1 MHYTPPPR
9 DPKAPP
15 VRINLLSDTQ
25 TRPTAG
31 MREAMARAEV
41 GDEQIGDDPTVN
53 QLCERVA
60 DLLGKEAAVFM
71 PSGTMCN
78 VAATLVHCR
87 PGDEIL
93 AHETAHIIAREGGA
107 HAALGGFQITPL
119 KGEDGQF
126 SPEAF
131 KAALHPRS
139 RYQPPQTVV
148 SVEQTA
154 NIGGGTIWK
163 KAALDEVV
171 EIAKANGMA
180 THMDGARLLNA
191 TVATGISASDMAAGW
206 DSAWIDFSKGLGA
219 PIGGVIA
226 GSRAFIDE
234 VWRWK
239 QRLGGSMRQAGV
251 CAAAC
256 VYALDHNV
264 DRLAEDHAN
273 ARALARGLSQIAGVE
288 VQQPETNLVFF
299 KPDGAGVSGEKMVAA
314 LRPRGVLLAMMDG
327 RIRACTHLDVT
338 ADDDRGDGRARQ
350 GDRARGVGSGSI
362 AQKSGTTPPARAG
375 GVVRLQRGDRLA
387 AATAAATTATTSAA
401 TTAAGIEQRRIV
413 TRIGVILG
421 MDSGRGSAASCGA
434 NARTAGQRI
443 VPQPHNANG
452 SQ

>member
-1 MHYTPPPR
+1 MHYTPAPR
-9 DPKAPP
+9 DPKADPI
-15 VRINLLSDTQ
+15 RINLLSDTQ
-25 TRPTAG
+25 TRPTPA

-53 QLCERVA
+53 LLCERVA
-60 DLLGKEAAVFM
+60 SLLGKEAAVFM

-93 AHETAHIIAREGGA
+93 AHASAHIIAREGGA

-119 KGEDGQF
+119 PGDDGQF
-126 SPEAF
+126 TPETF
-131 KAALHPRS
+131 RAALHPRS

-154 NIGGGTIWK
+154 NIGGGTIWT

-171 EIAKANGMA
+171 AIAKANGLI

-191 TVATGISASDMAAGW
+191 CVATGISASDMATGW

-239 QRLGGSMRQAGV
+239 QRLGGSMRQAGI

-256 VYALDHNV
+256 VYALDHHV
-264 DRLAEDHAN
+264 DRLADDHAN
-273 ARALARGLSQIAGVE
+273 ARALARGLSQISGME

-299 KPDGAGVSGEKMVAA
+299 KPDGAGVTGERMVEA
-314 LRPRGVLLAMMDG
+314 LRKRGVLLAMMDG
-327 RIRACTHLDVT
+327 RIRACTHLDV
-338 ADDDRGDGRARQ
+338 
-350 GDRARGVGSGSI
+350 
-362 AQKSGTTPPARAG
+362 
-375 GVVRLQRGDRLA
+375 
-387 AATAAATTATTSAA
+387 SAA
-401 TTAAGIEQRRIV
+401 MIEETVSLVREIVRAA
-413 TRIGVILG
+413 
-421 MDSGRGSAASCGA
+421 
-434 NARTAGQRI
+434 
-443 VPQPHNANG
+443 
-452 SQ
+452 

>member
-1 MHYTPPPR
+1 MMYTPPPR

-25 TRPTAG
+25 TRPTPA

-53 QLCERVA
+53 LLCERVA
-60 DLLGKEAAVFM
+60 DLLGKEAAVFI

-93 AHETAHIIAREGGA
+93 AHESAHIIAREGGA

-119 KGEDGQF
+119 AGADGQF
-126 SPEAF
+126 TPDTF
-131 KAALHPRS
+131 RRTLHPRT
-139 RYQPPQTVV
+139 RYQAPQTVV
-148 SVEQTA
+148 SAEQTA

-163 KAALDEVV
+163 KAALDEIVQ
-171 EIAKANGMA
+171 IARANGLA

-191 TVATGISASDMAAGW
+191 CVATGIAARDMTAGW

-219 PIGGVIA
+219 PIGGVLA
-226 GSRAFIDE
+226 GTRDFIDDA
-234 VWRWK
+234 WRWK

-256 VYALDHNV
+256 IYALDHHV
-264 DRLAEDHAN
+264 ERLADDHTN
-273 ARALARGLSQIAGVE
+273 ARTLARGLSQIEGID

-299 KPDGAGVSGEKMVAA
+299 MPEKAGVAGDDMVKA
-314 LRPRGVLLAMMDG
+314 LRARGVLLATMDG

-338 ADDDRGDGRARQ
+338 ADMIDETVTLVREIVRA
-350 GDRARGVGSGSI
+350 A
-362 AQKSGTTPPARAG
+362 
-375 GVVRLQRGDRLA
+375 
-387 AATAAATTATTSAA
+387 
-401 TTAAGIEQRRIV
+401 
-413 TRIGVILG
+413 
-421 MDSGRGSAASCGA
+421 
-434 NARTAGQRI
+434 
-443 VPQPHNANG
+443 
-452 SQ
+452 

>member
-1 MHYTPPPR
+1 MIYTPAPR
-9 DPKAPP
+9 DPNQPP

-25 TRPTAG
+25 TRPTPG

-53 QLCERVA
+53 VLCERVA
-60 DLLGKEAAVFM
+60 DLLGKQAAVFM

-93 AHETAHIIAREGGA
+93 AHETAHILAREGGA
-107 HAALGGFQITPL
+107 HAALGGFQITALP
-119 KGEDGQF
+119 GTGGQF
-126 SPEAF
+126 TPDSFRAT
-131 KAALHPRS
+131 LHPRT

-163 KAALDEVV
+163 KADLDAIVQ
-171 EIAKANGMA
+171 IARSGGLA

-191 TVATGISASDMAAGW
+191 CVATGVSARDMAAGW

-219 PIGGVIA
+219 PIGAVIA
-226 GSRAFIDE
+226 GSRDFIDD

-239 QRLGGSMRQAGV
+239 QRLGGSMRQAGI

-256 VYALDHNV
+256 AYALDHHI
-264 DRLAEDHAN
+264 DRLADDHAN
-273 ARALARGLSQIAGVE
+273 ARALARGLSQMAGIE

-299 KPDGAGVSGEKMVAA
+299 SPEGAGITGEKMVSE
-314 LRPRGVLLAMMDG
+314 LRQRGVLLATMDG

-338 ADDDRGDGRARQ
+338 AAMIEETLGLVRDIARDG
-350 GDRARGVGSGSI
+350 
-362 AQKSGTTPPARAG
+362 
-375 GVVRLQRGDRLA
+375 
-387 AATAAATTATTSAA
+387 
-401 TTAAGIEQRRIV
+401 
-413 TRIGVILG
+413 
-421 MDSGRGSAASCGA
+421 
-434 NARTAGQRI
+434 
-443 VPQPHNANG
+443 
-452 SQ
+452 

>member
-1 MHYTPPPR
+1 
-9 DPKAPP
+9 
-15 VRINLLSDTQ
+15 
-25 TRPTAG
+25 
-31 MREAMARAEV
+31 MREAIARAEV

-53 QLCERVA
+53 ALCERVA

-119 KGEDGQF
+119 PGADGQF
-126 SPEAF
+126 SPDTF
-131 KAALHPRS
+131 RGALHPRS

-171 EIAKANGMA
+171 KIAKANGLA

-191 TVATGISASDMAAGW
+191 CVATGIAARDMAAGW

-219 PIGGVIA
+219 PVGAVIA
-226 GSRAFIDE
+226 GCSDFIDE

-239 QRLGGSMRQAGV
+239 QRLGGSMRQAGI

-256 VYALDHNV
+256 TL
-264 DRLAEDHAN
+264 
-273 ARALARGLSQIAGVE
+273 
-288 VQQPETNLVFF
+288 
-299 KPDGAGVSGEKMVAA
+299 
-314 LRPRGVLLAMMDG
+314 
-327 RIRACTHLDVT
+327 
-338 ADDDRGDGRARQ
+338 RARPSC
-350 GDRARGVGSGSI
+350 RSARRRSR
-362 AQKSGTTPPARAG
+362 QCARAG
-375 GVVRLQRGDRLA
+375 AGACRRSRAWRCRSPKPTWSSSSRRRRRLRRRDGRRPCA
-387 AATAAATTATTSAA
+387 SAA
-401 TTAAGIEQRRIV
+401 CC
-413 TRIGVILG
+413 
-421 MDSGRGSAASCGA
+421 S
-434 NARTAGQRI
+434 
-443 VPQPHNANG
+443 P
-452 SQ
+452 

>member
-1 MHYTPPPR
+1 MFYTPPPR
-9 DPKAPP
+9 DPHALP

-25 TRPTAG
+25 TRPTPA

-53 QLCERVA
+53 LLCERVA

-87 PGDEIL
+87 PGEEIL

-107 HAALGGFQITPL
+107 HAALGGFQIMPL
-119 KGEDGQF
+119 SGADGQF
-126 SPEAF
+126 SPDTLR
-131 KAALHPRS
+131 KALHPRT

-163 KAALDEVV
+163 KAALDEIVQ
-171 EIAKANGMA
+171 IAKTAGMA

-191 TVATGISASDMAAGW
+191 CVATGISARDMAKGW

-219 PIGGVIA
+219 PIGGAIA

-239 QRLGGSMRQAGV
+239 QRLGGSMRQAGI

-256 VYALDHNV
+256 VHALDHHV

-273 ARALARGLSQIAGVE
+273 ARALARGLSHISGLE
-288 VQQPETNLVFF
+288 VQEPETNLVFF
-299 KPDGAGVSGEKMVAA
+299 KPAGAGVAGDRMVAE
-314 LRPRGVLLAMMDG
+314 LRKRGVLLAMMDG

-338 ADDDRGDGRARQ
+338 AAMMEEMLGYVREIVRGA
-350 GDRARGVGSGSI
+350 
-362 AQKSGTTPPARAG
+362 
-375 GVVRLQRGDRLA
+375 
-387 AATAAATTATTSAA
+387 
-401 TTAAGIEQRRIV
+401 
-413 TRIGVILG
+413 
-421 MDSGRGSAASCGA
+421 
-434 NARTAGQRI
+434 
-443 VPQPHNANG
+443 
-452 SQ
+452 

>member
-1 MHYTPPPR
+1 MAYTPSQP

-15 VRINLLSDTQ
+15 VRVNLLSDTQ
-25 TRPTAG
+25 TKPTPG

-41 GDEQIGDDPTVN
+41 GDEQVGDDPTTN
-53 QLCERVA
+53 LLNARVA

-119 KGEDGQF
+119 KGADGQF
-126 SPEAF
+126 SPQTLRQ
-131 KAALHPRS
+131 ALHPRT
-139 RYQPPQTVV
+139 RYQPPQALA

-163 KAALDEVV
+163 KADLDEVAK
-171 EIAKANGMA
+171 IAKQAGLA

-191 TVATGISASDMAAGW
+191 TVATGISARDMAGGW

-219 PIGGVIA
+219 PIGGVLA
-226 GSRAFIDE
+226 GTRAFIDE

-239 QRLGGSMRQAGV
+239 QRLGGSMRQSGV

-256 VYALDHNV
+256 LYALDHHV

-273 ARALARGLSQIAGVE
+273 ARALARGLSQMSGIE
-288 VQQPETNLVFF
+288 VQAPETNLVFF
-299 KPDGAGVSGEKMVAA
+299 KPDGAGVPGDRMVAE
-314 LRPRGVLLAMMDG
+314 LRKRGVMLAMMDG

-338 ADDDRGDGRARQ
+338 AEMVEEALGHIREIVRA
-350 GDRARGVGSGSI
+350 A
-362 AQKSGTTPPARAG
+362 
-375 GVVRLQRGDRLA
+375 
-387 AATAAATTATTSAA
+387 
-401 TTAAGIEQRRIV
+401 
-413 TRIGVILG
+413 
-421 MDSGRGSAASCGA
+421 
-434 NARTAGQRI
+434 
-443 VPQPHNANG
+443 
-452 SQ
+452 

>member
-1 MHYTPPPR
+1 MTYTPPPR

-25 TRPTAG
+25 TRPTPG
-31 MREAMARAEV
+31 MRKAMARAEV

-53 QLCERVA
+53 LLCERVA

-78 VAATLVHCR
+78 VAATLSWCR

-107 HAALGGFQITPL
+107 HAALGGFQIMPL
-119 KGEDGQF
+119 KGDDGKF
-126 SPEAF
+126 SPDTF
-131 KAALHPRS
+131 RAALHPRS

-163 KAALDEVV
+163 KADLDEVV
-171 EIAKANGMA
+171 KIARANGLA

-191 TVATGISASDMAAGW
+191 TVATGVSARDMTAGW

-226 GSRAFIDE
+226 GSRDFIDN

-239 QRLGGSMRQAGV
+239 QRLGGSMRQAGI

-256 VYALDHNV
+256 VYALDNNV

-273 ARALARGLSQIAGVE
+273 ARALARGLSQIEGIE

-299 KPDGAGVSGEKMVAA
+299 KPDGAGVTGEKMVAE
-314 LRPRGVLLAMMDG
+314 LRSRGVLLAMMDG

-338 ADDDRGDGRARQ
+338 AEMIEEMVGLVRNIVRGA
-350 GDRARGVGSGSI
+350 
-362 AQKSGTTPPARAG
+362 
-375 GVVRLQRGDRLA
+375 
-387 AATAAATTATTSAA
+387 
-401 TTAAGIEQRRIV
+401 
-413 TRIGVILG
+413 
-421 MDSGRGSAASCGA
+421 
-434 NARTAGQRI
+434 
-443 VPQPHNANG
+443 
-452 SQ
+452 

>member
-1 MHYTPPPR
+1 MIYTPAPR
-9 DPKAPP
+9 DPKQPP

-25 TRPTAG
+25 TRPTPA
-31 MREAMARAEV
+31 MREAIARAEV

-53 QLCERVA
+53 LLCERVA
-60 DLLGKEAAVFM
+60 ELLGKQAAVFM

-78 VAATLVHCR
+78 IAATLTHCR
-87 PGDEIL
+87 RGDEIL

-119 KGEDGQF
+119 PGADGQF
-126 SPEAF
+126 SPDTF
-131 KAALHPRS
+131 RRALPPRS

-163 KAALDEVV
+163 KAALYEVA
-171 EIAKANGMA
+171 EIGKTNGLA

-191 TVATGISASDMAAGW
+191 CVATGASARDMAMGW

-219 PIGGVIA
+219 PVGAAIA
-226 GSRAFIDE
+226 GSREFIDE

-256 VYALDHNV
+256 VYALDHHI
-264 DRLAEDHAN
+264 DRLADDHAN
-273 ARALARGLSQIAGVE
+273 ARALARGLTQINGME

-299 KPDGAGVSGEKMVAA
+299 QPDVAGVSGDKMIER
-314 LRPRGVLLAMMDG
+314 LRERGVLLAMMDG

-338 ADDDRGDGRARQ
+338 TEMIEETVAL
-350 GDRARGVGSGSI
+350 
-362 AQKSGTTPPARAG
+362 
-375 GVVRLQRGDRLA
+375 VRD
-387 AATAAATTATTSAA
+387 
-401 TTAAGIEQRRIV
+401 V
-413 TRIGVILG
+413 
-421 MDSGRGSAASCGA
+421 
-434 NARTAGQRI
+434 ARTG
-443 VPQPHNANG
+443 
-452 SQ
+452 

>member
-1 MHYTPPPR
+1 MAYTPPPR
-9 DPKAPP
+9 DPKQAP

-25 TRPTAG
+25 TRPTPA

-53 QLCERVA
+53 LLCERTA
-60 DLLGKEAAVFM
+60 ALLGNEAAVFM

-93 AHETAHIIAREGGA
+93 AHETAHLIAREGGA
-107 HAALGGFQITPL
+107 HAALGGFQVTKLGGP
-119 KGEDGQF
+119 DGQF
-126 SPEAF
+126 SPETF
-131 KAALHPRS
+131 RAALHPRT
-139 RYQPPQTVV
+139 RYEPPQTVV

-163 KAALDEVV
+163 KTALDEIVK
-171 EIAKANGMA
+171 IAKANGLA

-191 TVATGISASDMAAGW
+191 CVATGITARDMAAGW

-219 PIGGVIA
+219 PIGAVIA
-226 GSRAFIDE
+226 GSHGFIDE

-239 QRLGGSMRQAGV
+239 QRLGGSMRQSGI

-256 VYALDHNV
+256 VHALDHHV

-273 ARALARGLSQIAGVE
+273 ARALAGGLSQIAGME

-299 KPDGAGVSGEKMVAA
+299 DPQGAGVDGQKMVAA
-314 LRPRGVLLAMMDG
+314 LRARGVLLAMMDG

-338 ADDDRGDGRARQ
+338 AAMIEEML
-350 GDRARGVGSGSI
+350 GSI
-362 AQKSGTTPPARAG
+362 RDIVRA
-375 GVVRLQRGDRLA
+375 A
-387 AATAAATTATTSAA
+387 
-401 TTAAGIEQRRIV
+401 
-413 TRIGVILG
+413 
-421 MDSGRGSAASCGA
+421 
-434 NARTAGQRI
+434 
-443 VPQPHNANG
+443 
-452 SQ
+452 